1 MPELDEKEITGP
13 DLGENDVE
21 TPFVDETL
29 RTAPVHRMVG
39 DSQPLPQK
47 ERKGHAPAGL
57 GCGIGVFLGGGGITG
72 DIEGALSGPPL
83 RGGGGSGPRRRD
95 GEGNGGECRGGD
107 LSAGE

>member
-13 DLGENDVE
+13 DRGENDVE
-21 TPFVDETL
+21 TPFVDEAL

-39 DSQPLPQK
+39 DGQLLPQK

-57 GCGIGVFLGGGGITG
+57 GRGVGVFLGGGGITG
-72 DIEGALSGPPL
+72 DIERALPGPRL

-95 GEGNGGECRGGD
+95 GEGNGGKRRGGD